1 MFMSVVLITGCS
13 TGFGLEFVRA
23 FARRGDTV
31 VATVRNPD
39 RADGLKSTIADQ
51 ALSNVVIRQLDV
63 NNGDSVQRAVASTIK
78 SEGRIDVLVNNAGI
92 GAVSPLE
99 TLDEAV
105 LRQVFETNVFG
116 AVAVTRAALPH
127 MRTQR
132 SGRIIFTNA
141 IGGIL
146 NTPYLGAYC
155 SSKHAID
162 CIAATWDIELRQFGI
177 RVTSVMPSAFQTAF
191 AGNMDASFAEGT
203 EYEAPARE
211 YYEGLK
217 TRIENG
223 PTDLSPVANAV
234 IDAATSPEPRQ
245 RYLIA
250 PHLASV
256 LDPLIEKLEEI
267 HQREAALAPQ
277 GKK

>member
-1 MFMSVVLITGCS
+1 MSN
-13 TGFGLEFVRA
+13 A
-23 FARRGDTV
+23 
-31 VATVRNPD
+31 P
-39 RADGLKSTIADQ
+39 
-51 ALSNVVIRQLDV
+51 
-63 NNGDSVQRAVASTIK
+63 DSVQCAVDETIK

-99 TLDEAV
+99 TLDDAV
-105 LRQVFETNVFG
+105 LREVFETHVFG
-116 AVAVTRAALPH
+116 AMAVTRAVLPH
-127 MRTQR
+127 MRNQR
-132 SGRIIFTNA
+132 SGRIVFTNA

-155 SSKHAID
+155 SSKHAVD

-177 RVTSVMPSAFQTAF
+177 RVSSVMPSAFQTAF
-191 AGNMDASFAEGT
+191 AGNMDSNFAEGT

-217 TRIENG
+217 ARIENG
-223 PTDLSPVANAV
+223 PTDLSPVASAV
-234 IDAATSPEPRQ
+234 IAAATSPEPRQ

-250 PHLASV
+250 PHLADV
-256 LDPLIEKLEEI
+256 LGPLIDNLEEI

>member
-1 MFMSVVLITGCS
+1 MSVVLITGCS
-13 TGFGLEFVRA
+13 TGFGLEFVGA

-31 VATVRNPD
+31 VATARNPD
-39 RADGLKSTIADQ
+39 RADALKAGLEDNDWQ
-51 ALSNVVIRQLDV
+51 NVVIRQLDV
-63 NNGDSVQRAVASTIK
+63 NAPDSVQRAVDETIQ

-92 GAVSPLE
+92 GAVAPLE
-99 TLDEAV
+99 MLDEGV
-105 LRQVFETNVFG
+105 LREVFETNVFG
-116 AVAVTRAALPH
+116 AMSVTRAVLPH
-127 MRTQR
+127 MRKQR
-132 SGRIIFTNA
+132 SGRIVFTNA
-141 IGGIL
+141 IGGVL

-155 SSKHAID
+155 SSKHAVD

-177 RVTSVMPSAFQTAF
+177 RVSSVMPSAFQTQF
-191 AGNMDASFAEGT
+191 AGNMDSNFAEGT

-217 TRIENG
+217 SRIENG

-234 IDAATSPEPRQ
+234 IDAATNPEPRQ

-256 LDPLIEKLEEI
+256 LDPLIDKLEEI
-267 HQREAALAPQ
+267 HQREASLAPQ

>member
-1 MFMSVVLITGCS
+1 MSTVLITGCS
-13 TGFGLEFVRA
+13 TGFGLEFVGA
-23 FARRGDTV
+23 FARRGDAV

-39 RADGLKSTIADQ
+39 KAD
-51 ALSNVVIRQLDV
+51 ALSLAIKNNDWRNVVIRQLDV
-63 NNGDSVQRAVASTIK
+63 NKPDSVQRAVDETIQ

-92 GAVSPLE
+92 GAVAPLE
-99 TLDEAV
+99 MLDESV
-105 LRQVFETNVFG
+105 LREVFETNVFG
-116 AVAVTRAALPH
+116 AVAVTRAVLPH
-127 MRTQR
+127 MRKQR
-132 SGRIIFTNA
+132 SGRIVFTNA

-155 SSKHAID
+155 SSKHAVD

-177 RVTSVMPSAFQTAF
+177 RVSSVMPSAFQTAF
-191 AGNMDASFAEGT
+191 AGNMDANFADGT
-203 EYEAPARE
+203 EYEGPTRE

-217 TRIENG
+217 ARIENG

-234 IDAATSPEPRQ
+234 LDAATNPEPRQ

-250 PHLASV
+250 PHLASI
-256 LDPLIEKLEEI
+256 LDPLIDKLEEI
-267 HQREAALAPQ
+267 HQREASLAPQ

>member
-1 MFMSVVLITGCS
+1 MSVALITGCS

-39 RADGLKSTIADQ
+39 RADGLKSAVADQ
-51 ALSNVVIRQLDV
+51 RLENVVIRRLDV
-63 NNGDSVQRAVASTIK
+63 NDPDSVWQAVEATIEA
-78 SEGRIDVLVNNAGI
+78 EGRIDVLVNNAGV

-99 TLDEAV
+99 TLDETV
-105 LRQVFETNVFG
+105 LREVFETNVFG
-116 AVAVTRAALPH
+116 AMSVTRAVLPH
-127 MRTQR
+127 MRAQR
-132 SGRIIFTNA
+132 RGRIIFTNA

-177 RVTSVMPSAFQTAF
+177 RVSSVMPSAFQTAF
-191 AGNMDASFAEGT
+191 AGNMDANFAEGT
-203 EYEAPARE
+203 EYEAAACE

-217 TRIENG
+217 GRIENG
-223 PTDLSPVANAV
+223 PTDLTPVANAV
-234 IDAATSPEPRQ
+234 IDAATNPEPRQ

-256 LDPLIEKLEEI
+256 LGPLIENLEEI

>member
-1 MFMSVVLITGCS
+1 VG
-13 TGFGLEFVRA
+13 A

-39 RADGLKSTIADQ
+39 GADALKSAINDQ
-51 ALSNVVIRQLDV
+51 GWKSVVIRPLDV
-63 NNGDSVQRAVASTIK
+63 NNRDSVSRAVDETIG
-78 SEGRIDVLVNNAGI
+78 SEGRIDVLVNNAGV

-105 LRQVFETNVFG
+105 LRGVFETNVFG
-116 AVAVTRAALPH
+116 AMSVTRAVLPH
-127 MRTQR
+127 MRQQR
-132 SGRIIFTNA
+132 GGRIIFTNA

-155 SSKHAID
+155 SSKHAVD

-177 RVTSVMPSAFQTAF
+177 RVSSVMPSAFQTAF
-191 AGNMDASFAEGT
+191 AGNMSSDFAEGT
-203 EYEAPARE
+203 EYEALARE

-217 TRIENG
+217 ARIENG
-223 PTDLSPVANAV
+223 PTDLSPVADAV
-234 IDAATSPEPRQ
+234 VDAATNPEPRQ

-250 PHLASV
+250 PHLASI
-256 LDPLIEKLEEI
+256 LDPLINRLEEI
-267 HQREAALAPQ
+267 HQREASLAPQ

>member
-1 MFMSVVLITGCS
+1 MSVVLITGCS
-13 TGFGLEFVRA
+13 TGFGLEFVSA
-23 FARRGDTV
+23 FARRRDTV
-31 VATVRNPD
+31 VATARNPEG
-39 RADGLKSTIADQ
+39 ANALKSAIADQ
-51 ALSNVVIRQLDV
+51 GLKNVVLRQLDV
-63 NNGDSVQRAVASTIK
+63 NKPDSVQRAVDVTIE

-99 TLDEAV
+99 TLDDAV
-105 LRQVFETNVFG
+105 LREVFETNVFG
-116 AVAVTRAALPH
+116 AMAVTRAVLPH
-127 MRTQR
+127 MRKQR
-132 SGRIIFTNA
+132 SGRIVFTNA
-141 IGGIL
+141 IGRIL

-155 SSKHAID
+155 SSKHAVD

-177 RVTSVMPSAFQTAF
+177 RVSSVMPSAFQTAF
-191 AGNMDASFAEGT
+191 AGNMDSNFAEGT

-217 TRIENG
+217 ARIENG
-223 PTDLSPVANAV
+223 PTDLSPVADAV

-250 PHLASV
+250 PHLANV
-256 LDPLIEKLEEI
+256 LGPLIDNLEEI
-267 HQREAALAPQ
+267 HQREASLAPQ